1 MLFGKDAVCTWMSKC
16 TADGELRICAPVS
29 DAING
34 QFDECVKML
43 LGLGG
48 ESDQKGLTVEMN

>member
-1 MLFGKDAVCTWMSKC
+1 MLNC

-34 QFDECVKML
+34 QFDESVKML
-43 LGLGG
+43 LGLEG
-48 ESDQKGLTVEMN
+48 ESDQKRS

>member
-1 MLFGKDAVCTWMSKC
+1 MP
-16 TADGELRICAPVS
+16 DGELRICVPVS

-34 QFDECVKML
+34 QFDESVRML

-48 ESDQKGLTVEMN
+48 ESHQKISYR